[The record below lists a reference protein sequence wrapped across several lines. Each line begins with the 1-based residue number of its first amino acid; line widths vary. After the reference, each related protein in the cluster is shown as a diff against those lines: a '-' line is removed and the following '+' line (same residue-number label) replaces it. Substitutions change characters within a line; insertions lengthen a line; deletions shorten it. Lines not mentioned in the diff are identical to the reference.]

1 MDKVKLIIIILIAVI
16 TAIAR
21 SNKKAKQARE
31 EQLRRKVSTSP
42 NSGEDFND
50 EFKFLYND
58 ENECQNPPRKT
69 PKPSPETKVATEGVR
84 VTTDAP
90 DNGYDYSQETIEEDN
105 AEYWRQ
111 AIINAEILKTK
122 F

>member
-1 MDKVKLIIIILIAVI
+1 MDKVKLIIIIFIAVI
-16 TAIAR
+16 TVIAR
-21 SNKKAKQARE
+21 SNKKAKQAQE
-31 EQLRRKVSTSP
+31 EQLRRKKSASH
-42 NSGEDFND
+42 NNGEDFND

-58 ENECQNPPRKT
+58 DNDCQNQPRKA
-69 PKPSPETKVATEGVR
+69 PNPLKETKVSDEGVR
-84 VTTDAP
+84 VTTDGP
-90 DNGYDYSQETIEEDN
+90 DNGYDAYPETIEEDN